1 MQQDFNFAFE
11 SPDQLQAFLESLS
24 GNATLEKRADH
35 FYVFTA
41 LPGEAD
47 FSFDVAII
55 PQGFTS
61 VRGGAYFHFLG
72 LFVEAVTGAFGP
84 VTISDK

>member
-1 MQQDFNFAFE
+1 MQQDFNFSFE
-11 SPDQLQAFLESLS
+11 DPGQLRTFLESLS
-24 GNATLEKRADH
+24 GNATMERREED

-41 LPGEAD
+41 LPGNPE
-47 FSFDVAII
+47 FSFDVAIV

-61 VRGGAYFHFLG
+61 VRGGAYFYFLG

-84 VTISDK
+84 VTIADA

>member
-1 MQQDFNFAFE
+1 MQQDFNFASD
-11 SPDQLQAFLESLS
+11 SPSQLRSFLESLGS
-24 GNATLEKRADH
+24 NATMERRADD

-41 LPGEAD
+41 LPGEPE
-47 FSFDVAII
+47 FSFDVAIV

-72 LFVEAVTGAFGP
+72 MFVEAVTGAFGP
-84 VTISDK
+84 VTISDT